1 MRLLRVCCQSMLQ
14 LLPKVFGNEEVRT
27 VCKSV
32 RAGQIQPVGAYPWH
46 ETYHSCKTRQ
56 VVHSTKLK
64 SKSFLYGYRQTEKA
78 EKANRNRA

>member
-27 VCKSV
+27 VCKPV
-32 RAGQIQPVGAYPWH
+32 RAGQIQPVGAWH
-46 ETYHSCKTRQ
+46 ETYYSCKTRQ

-64 SKSFLYGYRQTEKA
+64 SKGFLYGYRQREKA